1 MTRALFSRRSAPD
14 RGPVAPTAILRT
26 AGGALLAV
34 SLAAALVYAAPLPPT
49 AITITRATRL
59 LVIAPHPDDEALGA
73 AGLIQRVVANG
84 GSVRVVLVTSG
95 DGFAEGVARE
105 RGKRRLTPTVFR
117 NYGRQREHESIAAM
131 VSLGVPAS
139 HVRFLGFPDQGLC
152 PIAAKYV
159 STRTRPY
166 QSPFTNRA
174 MPPSDEHV
182 VRGVV
187 YSGSDL
193 RVELERLLVED
204 QPTLVAIPHSED
216 YHPDHCS
223 THLFAREAL
232 DAVALSRGLAP
243 EVLYYL
249 VHYGDWPPDGP
260 RIRELLTPPRAFP
273 ASEGRWT
280 SFTLTSREAE
290 GKEQAIRLYRT
301 QMDIIGSFLLG
312 FATANELFLQGRPAA
327 RPECWCD
334 SELVATDV
342 PAEQQRRR
350 PVAAPPKGRR

>member
-1 MTRALFSRRSAPD
+1 MTRIS
-14 RGPVAPTAILRT
+14 RT
-26 AGGALLAV
+26 AGAALLASAV
-34 SLAAALVYAAPLPPT
+34 ATVLVYAAQPPPT
-49 AITITRATRL
+49 QIAITRTTRL

-73 AGLIQRVVANG
+73 AGLIQRVLANG
-84 GSVRVVLVTSG
+84 GSVRVLMVTSG
-95 DGFAEGVARE
+95 DGYAEGVERE
-105 RGKRRLTPTVFR
+105 QGKRRRLTPTVFR

-131 VSLGVPAS
+131 VSLGVPAH

-174 MPPSDEHV
+174 MPPFDEQV

-193 RVELERLLVED
+193 RHEIERLLVED
-204 QPTLVAIPHSED
+204 RPTIVAIPHSED
-216 YHPDHCS
+216 DHPDHCS

-232 DAVALSRGLAP
+232 DAVALSRGIAP

-249 VHYGDWPPDGP
+249 VHFDDWPPDGP
-260 RIRELLTPPRAFP
+260 RTRELLKPPKAFP
-273 ASEGRWT
+273 PSEGRWT
-280 SFTLTSREAE
+280 SFTLTSHEADA
-290 GKEQAIRLYRT
+290 KEQAIGLYRT
-301 QMDIIGSFLLG
+301 QMDIIGGFLLG
-312 FATANELFLQGRPAA
+312 FATANELFLQGRPAS

-334 SELVATDV
+334 AELVATDV
-342 PAEQQRRR
+342 PVEQRRR
-350 PVAAPPKGRR
+350 RPAAAPKGRR